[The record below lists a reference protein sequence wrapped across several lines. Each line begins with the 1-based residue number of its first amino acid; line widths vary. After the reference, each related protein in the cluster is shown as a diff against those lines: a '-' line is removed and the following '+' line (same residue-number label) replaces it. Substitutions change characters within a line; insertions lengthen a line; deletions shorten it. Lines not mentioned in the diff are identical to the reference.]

1 MENFFST
8 NLKYLRTQAN
18 LTQLDVA
25 EKINKDYST
34 IGKWELNQRNPSVYD
49 LFKLA
54 DLFGVQMVD
63 MVLKDLRYKDETIKY
78 STIADVKESIKSL
91 SEKDMN
97 RQSKES
103 LINMVDTLHNLSKN
117 NKGGGL

>member
-63 MVLKDLRYKDETIKY
+63 MVLKDLRYKYETIKY